1 MTEPTPNTDE
11 TGLLNIDDVVAAA
24 ASLLGA
30 RLGGEPE
37 LFEPVDLGG
46 SGRSLVVRVRVAPNP
61 FLSDRSVVVKQLPA
75 DEGDG
80 LTMSF
85 VREVV
90 AYQYTT
96 TLPEDVRPGPMLL
109 AYDIERRILVISDI
123 GDGDNFAEIFA
134 SGNQD
139 ARRRALNL
147 LGHALGRMHAGTFDS
162 EQAMHTL
169 SNRMRTRLNL
179 PQETQ
184 VSADRTVAQGVG
196 TGLALLQK
204 TKLDIPLEFM
214 HYAENAQRR
223 LVKGRHRAFTP
234 FDLSPDNI
242 IFSNKVHFLDYEW
255 AGFRDVTFDIAAV
268 LAGFPQYLEADP
280 LGDEEAEDFLGAW
293 RSDLRGVWPG
303 VDDEPRLH
311 ERVLTAL
318 VGWSLLS
325 MTVAAFGSPHA
336 AKYTEGI
343 EVDEIDSFVDAH
355 TLDTEEQR
363 VDLIDT
369 FRALVA
375 FAAKGT
381 ENRHQ
386 IVTDFAS
393 SVVAY
398 LEARSN

>member
-1 MTEPTPNTDE
+1 MTESPHNTE
-11 TGLLNIDDVVAAA
+11 ESGLLNIDDVVVAAA
-24 ASLLGA
+24 NLLGA

-61 FLSDRSVVVKQLPA
+61 FLADRSVVIKQLPA

-109 AYDIERRILVISDI
+109 AYDINRRILVISDI
-123 GDGDNFAEIFA
+123 GDGDNFADIFA
-134 SGNQD
+134 SGNVD

-147 LGHALGRMHAGTFDS
+147 LGHALGRVHAGTFDS
-162 EQAMHTL
+162 EQSMRTLTNRMHTKL
-169 SNRMRTRLNL
+169 DL
-179 PQETQ
+179 PAESH
-184 VSADRTVAQGVG
+184 VSADHTIANGVG
-196 TGLALLQK
+196 VGLQLLQK
-204 TKLDIPLEFM
+204 TNLDIPVEFM

-242 IFSNKVHFLDYEW
+242 VFSSRVHFLDYEW
-255 AGFRDVTFDIAAV
+255 AGFRDVTFDVAAV
-268 LAGFPQYLEADP
+268 LAGFPQYLEAEP
-280 LGDEEAEDFLGAW
+280 LTDDEAQDFLNAW

-303 VDDEPRLH
+303 VDDDQRLH

-318 VGWSLLS
+318 VGWSLIS
-325 MTVAAFGSPHA
+325 VTVAAFGSPHA
-336 AKYTEGI
+336 AQYTKGVPP
-343 EVDEIDSFVDAH
+343 VDIDNFVDAH
-355 TLDTEEQR
+355 SLDQEDQRIDLMDTFQALATFAEKGSEQR
-363 VDLIDT
+363 HQVI
-369 FRALVA
+369 
-375 FAAKGT
+375 T
-381 ENRHQ
+381 E
-386 IVTDFAS
+386 FAS
-393 SVVAY
+393 RVVAY
-398 LEARSN
+398 LEARE